1 MNIKRWCTW
10 LQQLTPTLNPGDAAN
25 VTINLQPKHAATQ
38 PRSHAARLGE
48 IIQILGQRLKIEML
62 LLLAFTI
69 LNLMADFTIDYSCKP
84 GFGCSFAEA
93 TRRPHPTL
101 TSWRTLQLDHF
112 PAFMVFVQSPCADI
126 SKRERKVFL
135 LQTLLL
141 KRFHRISEIGGGYL
155 RRMICGGK
163 KKASLASPHLFP
175 SPTDSLTEACRSKPS
190 PQSRSVVR
198 RGHGAA
204 LQWMT

>member
-10 LQQLTPTLNPGDAAN
+10 LQQLTPTLNTGDAAN

-38 PRSHAARLGE
+38 PRSAFGQNHSNLGTKTENWNAAIVGVYDPKFD
-48 IIQILGQRLKIEML
+48 G
-62 LLLAFTI
+62 
-69 LNLMADFTIDYSCKP
+69 FTIDYSCKP

-93 TRRPHPTL
+93 TRHPHPTL

-112 PAFMVFVQSPCADI
+112 PAVMVFVQSPCADI

-155 RRMICGGK
+155 RRMICRGK